1 MSKIIFRPN
10 KAFSLAAGRGERL
23 RPYTDQCPKPMVTV
37 AGRSLIWRIL
47 DQLAEDYVNEVV
59 VNLHYKADLLREH
72 LEDYC
77 LNQPGARGLHLHFS
91 HEESLLDTG
100 GGIKKMLPVFGDD
113 PFYVIAGDALWSDP
127 PLEGAL
133 ARLARLWDGE
143 AMDILTLMQ
152 PLSRMVLTEG
162 AGDYDLLPNGRVRRS
177 KNKSGAFMWTNIR
190 LNHPRIFRDAPE
202 GAFSFLDLMDRAEAQ
217 GRFFALEHE
226 GDWHHISRPADLES
240 VRRAFEPPDSKKT
253 PA

>member
-10 KAFSLAAGRGERL
+10 KAFILAAGRGERL

-77 LNQPGARGLHLHFS
+77 LNQPGGRGLHLHFS

-177 KNKSGAFMWTNIR
+177 KNKTGAFMWTNIR

-240 VRRAFEPPDSKKT
+240 VRRAFEAPDSKKT